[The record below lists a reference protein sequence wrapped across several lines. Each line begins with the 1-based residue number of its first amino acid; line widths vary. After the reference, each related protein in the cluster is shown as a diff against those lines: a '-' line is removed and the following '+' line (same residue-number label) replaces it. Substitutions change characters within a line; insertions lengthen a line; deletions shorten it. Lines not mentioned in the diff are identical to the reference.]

1 MTDSSIENWKEFDS
15 LEVAL
20 VFDEYPGH
28 VREKLM
34 RLRQLIFE
42 TASATEGVGELEEA
56 LRWGEPSYLTSESR
70 SGSIVHI
77 DSKQPTEYGIYV
89 HCQTD
94 IVARFKDLYP
104 DQFEFDGNRGVL
116 FDLDNRLPDAELRD
130 FISMALTYHL
140 DKKKRKQSQGG
151 EARQR

>member
-1 MTDSSIENWKEFDS
+1 MEWKEFDN

-20 VFDEYPGH
+20 VFDDYPAE

-34 RLRQLIFE
+34 DLRQLILD
-42 TASATEGVGELEEA
+42 TAGEIEGVGELEEA
-56 LRWGEPSYLTSESR
+56 LRWGEPSYLTTQSK

-77 DSKQPTEYGIYV
+77 DSKKPAEYGIYV

-104 DQFEFDGNRGVL
+104 GQFEYDGNRGVL
-116 FDLDNRLPDAELRD
+116 FDLDSRPPDAKLRD

-140 DKKKRKQSQGG
+140 DKKKRKRAKGRT
-151 EARQR
+151 ARKR